1 MQRRLMTLMMAAA
14 TALAVAGCATTMGAS
29 SHVDSS
35 FDFARLRTFDWGAP
49 DAFPVGDPRL
59 DKNPIFLDHL
69 HGAVEKQL
77 AARGYERPVTG
88 RPQLLIHFHANIDRR
103 LNVNAAD
110 AKYGYCLDDV
120 CRAGA
125 RDYEAGTLI
134 VDVIDV
140 RTNRLVWRGWAQDSV
155 EGVLED
161 RDRLVRMVDA
171 GVARMFADFP
181 AGALKGLQ

>member
-1 MQRRLMTLMMAAA
+1 MQRPLIGMMMAAA
-14 TALAVAGCATTMGAS
+14 VLAAAGCATMGAS
-29 SHVDSS
+29 SHIDTG
-35 FDFARLRTFDWGAP
+35 FNFARLRTFDWGSP

-59 DKNPIFLDHL
+59 DENPIFLDHL
-69 HGAVEKQL
+69 HGAVEKQM
-77 AARGYERPVTG
+77 AARGYERVVTG

-110 AKYGYCLDDV
+110 AKYGYCLNDA
-120 CRAGA
+120 CRAGV
-125 RDYEAGTLI
+125 REYEAGTLI

-171 GVARMFADFP
+171 GVARMFANFP
-181 AGALKGLQ
+181 PGALKGLP